1 MHVLREPGIKVLSPG
16 KGHGSNHSHLGES
29 EPLCFSPNA
38 HCERRISDQGVPGKL
53 YRWRLEA
60 VFGGVPADREGI
72 IGVFAAIKQLQP
84 PWHQNR
90 IGQNLKRANLD
101 RDDLS
106 LAMAVSMAIA
116 PSDDT
121 DVDQILEKLDYEL
134 SH

>member
-1 MHVLREPGIKVLSPG
+1 M
-16 KGHGSNHSHLGES
+16 
-29 EPLCFSPNA
+29 
-38 HCERRISDQGVPGKL
+38 
-53 YRWRLEA
+53 
-60 VFGGVPADREGI
+60 
-72 IGVFAAIKQLQP
+72 
-84 PWHQNR
+84 
-90 IGQNLKRANLD
+90 KRASLD